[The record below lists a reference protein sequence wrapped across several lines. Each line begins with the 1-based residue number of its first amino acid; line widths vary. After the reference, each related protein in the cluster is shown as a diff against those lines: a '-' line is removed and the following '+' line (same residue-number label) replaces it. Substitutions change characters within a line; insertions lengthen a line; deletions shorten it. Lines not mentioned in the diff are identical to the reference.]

1 MTQCVA
7 FVAGAASGTSQ
18 LIKDETV
25 PCPASSFVVMTPG
38 EAQAVQW
45 SPLNLSA
52 EDGAAISVVIVAT
65 WAAAWAWR
73 TLVKTLDTGDDTST
87 N

>member
-1 MTQCVA
+1 MVFA
-7 FVAGAASGTSQ
+7 SGAASAPAYLVQ
-18 LIKDETV
+18 DDTV
-25 PCPASSFVVMTPG
+25 PCPSSSFVLMTPA

-45 SPLNLSA
+45 SPLNLST

-73 TLVKTLDTGDDTST
+73 MIVKTLDTGDDVSTS
-87 N
+87 